1 MVFIWYGFYMLLMQK
16 NVMNLNMVIY
26 SEICYELRKTRS
38 FWVSNWYRLV
48 SYTKSWVG
56 LSRQLCRGS
65 RAHAPTLPPS
75 NPNPQNGKLF
85 PDIGINT
92 SAHPSATLFTPLR
105 GMGRQKFCQ
114 PGSVLRTQRSSTFS
128 CILKWRCGE
137 KSRI

>member
-38 FWVSNWYRLV
+38 FWVSKWYRLV

-65 RAHAPTLPPS
+65 RAHASTLPPLK
-75 NPNPQNGKLF
+75 PQPAKRKTFPWHRYKYKRSPVGNTFYPPPWDGKAKVLPAWLGTPYTALF
-85 PDIGINT
+85 HFFLYIEMEV
-92 SAHPSATLFTPLR
+92 R
-105 GMGRQKFCQ
+105 RK
-114 PGSVLRTQRSSTFS
+114 
-128 CILKWRCGE
+128 E
-137 KSRI
+137 